1 MTLVRWFLISTPI
14 DNAYVA
20 GLSDELGFYGN
31 ELVHLQTMYTVGAV
45 VGQLPF
51 AWLFTKV
58 RMHWLLPGMDLAWGV
73 FTLLQY
79 RANGYSEM
87 MAYRFLVGLF
97 EVSVITTFRPISKL
111 TPHPRVHTFQQSI
124 SYWAP
129 GIEEESLVAEEE
141 SSTSASHSGL

>member
-1 MTLVRWFLISTPI
+1 
-14 DNAYVA
+14 
-20 GLSDELGFYGN
+20 
-31 ELVHLQTMYTVGAV
+31 MYTVGAV

-97 EVSVITTFRPISKL
+97 EVSIITTFRPTSKL
-111 TPHPRVHTFQQSI
+111 TTHPRVHTFRQYISSSVLSI
-124 SYWAP
+124 EARNW
-129 GIEEESLVAEEE
+129 VAEEE
-141 SSTSASHSGL
+141 CSTSA